1 MLRWFEQNGK
11 DSDVV
16 ISSRV
21 RLARNLSKY
30 NFSLKL
36 DNKSARTMTDKA
48 INAIKATIDMNEYTD
63 YDFKN
68 LDKYQKIAMK
78 ERHLISDFLLGQQVA
93 AGFASLNENMS
104 IMINEEDHIRIQ
116 SYSAGKD
123 MQTAYKQADDMDNK
137 IGEVLDYAYDEKYG
151 YLTTCPSNVG
161 TGMRASYML
170 HLPALS
176 GSERISGISA
186 EVGRFGLQLKGVYS
200 DGNGKFAGDIYQLSN
215 IITLGKSEAEIIEN
229 LNKIAEQV
237 IAQERVVRKEYIKKK
252 YMTALDSVSRSYGVL
267 KYAKKISLSDGMFLL
282 SQLRFGLSEGLLTDS
297 SGMNTSIYQL
307 MIGIQPANLKIM
319 NEKDL
324 SEEELDISRSQFI
337 RDNLPMVQ

>member
-11 DSDVV
+11 DGDVV

-36 DNKSARTMTDKA
+36 GIAQSRQMTDEA
-48 INAIKATIDMNEYTD
+48 VEAVRNVIDMNQFMD

-68 LDKYQKIAMK
+68 LDESQKTAMK
-78 ERHLISDFLLGQQVA
+78 ERHLISDYLSGQEVA
-93 AGFASLNENMS
+93 AGFASYNENIS

-116 SYSAGKD
+116 SYVAGRD
-123 MQTAYKQADDMDNK
+123 MDAAYKLADDIDTS
-137 IGEVLDYAYDEKYG
+137 IGNALDYAYDEKYG

-176 GSERISGISA
+176 GSERINGIAA

-200 DGNGKFAGDIYQLSN
+200 DDKGQSCGDIYQLSN
-215 IITLGKSEAEIIEN
+215 IITLGKSEYEIIEN
-229 LNKIAEQV
+229 LNKITEQV
-237 IAQERVVRKEYIKKK
+237 ISQERALRKEYIKKK
-252 YMTALDSVSRSYGVL
+252 YMTALDSVNRSYGVL
-267 KYAKKISLSDGMFLL
+267 RYARKISFGDGMFLL
-282 SQLRFGLSEGLLTDS
+282 SQLRFGLSEGLLMES
-297 SGMNTSIYQL
+297 SGDHTSVYQI

-319 NEKDL
+319 NERELTD
-324 SEEELDISRSQFI
+324 EELDICRSQFI
-337 RDNLPMVQ
+337 RDNLPMIE